1 MKRCLDCGAD
11 RTADQCPACGLTSAA
26 AELVVRRRLV
36 RRTAFFLVGIIVFV
50 AASQVFPALEID
62 AILIFAGLVF
72 FFSLALGYWIDL
84 RARKREEVEV
94 IKRIYFGMIPVP
106 WIFAGMLFLNGKLG
120 YFASD
125 SRFRRQS
132 LGSSRRMVCRA
143 AAAWWLRPGVALGG
157 SNASRWIKMTTIA
170 SRGETTSLFRR
181 RRGPLV
187 FPGSTVYTARSRFDA
202 ACAASEMQALYPAP
216 E

>member
-1 MKRCLDCGAD
+1 MTRCLDCGAD
-11 RTADQCPACGLTSAA
+11 RTADQCSACGLTSAA

-106 WIFAGMLFLNGKLG
+106 WIFAGMLFLNGKL
-120 YFASD
+120 D
-125 SRFRRQS
+125 TSRPIRVPATVVGKFSTNGLPR
-132 LGSSRRMVCRA
+132 SRRLVVTSWRGSRRIERIA
-143 AAAWWLRPGVALGG
+143 VDQNDYDRFQRGDDIVVQAQKGAFGLPWVNGVYRP
-157 SNASRWIKMTTIA
+157 
-170 SRGETTSLFRR
+170 
-181 RRGPLV
+181 
-187 FPGSTVYTARSRFDA
+187 
-202 ACAASEMQALYPAP
+202 
-216 E
+216 

>member
-1 MKRCLDCGAD
+1 MTRCLDCGAD

-50 AASQVFPALEID
+50 AASQVYPALELD

-84 RARKREEVEV
+84 RARKRQEVEV

-106 WIFAGMLFLNGKLG
+106 WIFAGVLFLNGKL
-120 YFASD
+120 D
-125 SRFRRQS
+125 TSRPIRVPATVVGKFSTNGLPR
-132 LGSSRRMVCRA
+132 SRRLVVTSWRGTRRIERIA
-143 AAAWWLRPGVALGG
+143 VDQNDYDRFQRGDDIVVQAQKGAFGLPWVNGVYRP
-157 SNASRWIKMTTIA
+157 
-170 SRGETTSLFRR
+170 
-181 RRGPLV
+181 
-187 FPGSTVYTARSRFDA
+187 
-202 ACAASEMQALYPAP
+202 
-216 E
+216 

>member
-1 MKRCLDCGAD
+1 MTRCLDCGAD

-50 AASQVFPALEID
+50 AASQVFPALELD

-84 RARKREEVEV
+84 RARKRQEVEV

-106 WIFAGMLFLNGKLG
+106 WIFAGMLFLNGKL
-120 YFASD
+120 D
-125 SRFRRQS
+125 TSRPIRVPATVVGKFSTNGLPR
-132 LGSSRRMVCRA
+132 SRRLVVTSWRGTRRIERIA
-143 AAAWWLRPGVALGG
+143 VDQNDYDRFQRGDDIVVQAQKGAFGLPWVNGVYRP
-157 SNASRWIKMTTIA
+157 
-170 SRGETTSLFRR
+170 
-181 RRGPLV
+181 
-187 FPGSTVYTARSRFDA
+187 
-202 ACAASEMQALYPAP
+202 
-216 E
+216 

>member
-1 MKRCLDCGAD
+1 MTRCLDCGAD

-36 RRTAFFLVGIIVFV
+36 RRTAFFLVGVIVFV
-50 AASQVFPALEID
+50 AASQMFPALEID

-106 WIFAGMLFLNGKLG
+106 WIFAGMLFLNGKL
-120 YFASD
+120 D
-125 SRFRRQS
+125 TSRPIRVPATVVGKFSTNGLPR
-132 LGSSRRMVCRA
+132 SRRLVVTSWRGTRRIERIA
-143 AAAWWLRPGVALGG
+143 VDQNDYDRFQRGDDIVIQAQKGAFGLPWVNGVYRP
-157 SNASRWIKMTTIA
+157 
-170 SRGETTSLFRR
+170 
-181 RRGPLV
+181 
-187 FPGSTVYTARSRFDA
+187 
-202 ACAASEMQALYPAP
+202 
-216 E
+216 